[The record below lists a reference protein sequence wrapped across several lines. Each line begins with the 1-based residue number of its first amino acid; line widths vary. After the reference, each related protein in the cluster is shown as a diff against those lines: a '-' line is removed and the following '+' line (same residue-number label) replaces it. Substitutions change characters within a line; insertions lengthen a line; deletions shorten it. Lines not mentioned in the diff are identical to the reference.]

1 MACCP
6 RESGFAENFLPDEN
20 MKTEMIRLLPKLRSF
35 ALRLCRNPDQADDLV
50 QTTCERAIRSLDQ
63 FDPATRLDS
72 WMFRILQNLYF
83 NSQRD
88 SANRARLYDLAMLDF
103 EESYDGAK
111 AAASSLELQK
121 VQAFIGQLEEDNR
134 EVLLRIAV
142 EGQSYKDVAAELGV
156 PIGTVTSRLARA
168 RLKLREWLDAND
180 AAQGENLRSIP
191 GGL

>member
-1 MACCP
+1 MP
-6 RESGFAENFLPDEN
+6 EDTI
-20 MKTEMIRLLPKLRSF
+20 KTEMIRLLPKLRSF

-83 NSQRD
+83 NTVRD
-88 SANRARLYDLAMLDF
+88 TANRARLYDLAMLDF

-111 AAASSLELQK
+111 AAASSLELQR
-121 VQAFIGQLEEDNR
+121 VQVFIGELEEDSR
-134 EVLLRIAV
+134 EVLLKIAI
-142 EGQSYKDVAAELGV
+142 EGRSYKDVAEELDV

-168 RLKLREWLDAND
+168 RLKLRDWLETRDAGSQ
-180 AAQGENLRSIP
+180 ARMRSMP
-191 GGL
+191 GGMG

>member
-1 MACCP
+1 
-6 RESGFAENFLPDEN
+6 LPEETI
-20 MKTEMIRLLPKLRSF
+20 KTEMIRLLPKLRSF

-83 NSQRD
+83 NTVRD
-88 SANRARLYDLAMLDF
+88 SANRARLFDLAMLDF

-111 AAASSLELQK
+111 AAASSLELQR
-121 VQAFIGQLEEDNR
+121 VQVFIGELEEDSR
-134 EVLLRIAV
+134 EVLLKIAI
-142 EGQSYKDVAAELGV
+142 EGRSYKDVAKELGV

-168 RLKLREWLDAND
+168 RLKLRDWLDTKD
-180 AAQGENLRSIP
+180 PGAQARLRSMP
-191 GGL
+191 GGMG

>member
-1 MACCP
+1 
-6 RESGFAENFLPDEN
+6 

-72 WMFRILQNLYF
+72 WMFRILQNHYF
-83 NSQRD
+83 NSVRD
-88 SANRARLYDLAMLDF
+88 SANRARLFDLAMLDF

-121 VQAFIGQLEEDNR
+121 VRDFIGRLDEDNR
-134 EVLLRIAV
+134 EVLLKIAV

-168 RLKLREWLDAND
+168 RLKLREWLETDDTAPEVPI
-180 AAQGENLRSIP
+180 QSMP
-191 GGL
+191 GGVL

>member
-1 MACCP
+1 MP
-6 RESGFAENFLPDEN
+6 EETL
-20 MKTEMIRLLPKLRSF
+20 KTEMIRLLPKLRSF

-83 NSQRD
+83 NTVRD
-88 SANRARLYDLAMLDF
+88 TANRARLFDLAMLDF

-111 AAASSLELQK
+111 AASSSLELQR
-121 VQAFIGQLEEDNR
+121 VQVFIGELEEDSR
-134 EVLLRIAV
+134 EVLLKIAI
-142 EGQSYKDVAAELGV
+142 EGRSYKDVAAELGV

-168 RLKLREWLDAND
+168 RLKLREWLETND
-180 AAQGENLRSIP
+180 KTPSAGLRSMP
-191 GGL
+191 GGMG

>member
-1 MACCP
+1 MP
-6 RESGFAENFLPDEN
+6 EDTL
-20 MKTEMIRLLPKLRSF
+20 KTEMIRLLPKLRSF

-83 NSQRD
+83 NTVRD
-88 SANRARLYDLAMLDF
+88 TANRARLFDLAMLDF

-111 AAASSLELQK
+111 AATSSLELQR
-121 VQAFIGQLEEDNR
+121 VQVFIGELEEDSR
-134 EVLLRIAV
+134 EILLKIAV
-142 EGQSYKDVAAELGV
+142 EGRSYKDVAAELGV

-168 RLKLREWLDAND
+168 RLKLREWLEADNGAPR
-180 AAQGENLRSIP
+180 AGLRSMP
-191 GGL
+191 GGMR

>member
-1 MACCP
+1 MP
-6 RESGFAENFLPDEN
+6 EETI
-20 MKTEMIRLLPKLRSF
+20 KTEMIRLLPKLRSF

-83 NSQRD
+83 NNVRD
-88 SANRARLYDLAMLDF
+88 TANRARLFDLAMLDF

-111 AAASSLELQK
+111 AAASSLELQR
-121 VQAFIGQLEEDNR
+121 VQVFIGELEEDSR
-134 EVLLRIAV
+134 EVLLKIAI
-142 EGQSYKDVAAELGV
+142 EGRSYKDVAEELGV

-168 RLKLREWLDAND
+168 RLKLREWLESSDAGTH
-180 AAQGENLRSIP
+180 ARLRSMP
-191 GGL
+191 GGIG

>member
-1 MACCP
+1 M
-6 RESGFAENFLPDEN
+6 PDDQL
-20 MKTEMIRLLPKLRSF
+20 KTEMIRLLPKLRSF

-83 NSQRD
+83 NSVRD
-88 SANRARLYDLAMLDF
+88 TANRARLFDLAMLDF

-121 VQAFIGQLEEDNR
+121 VQAFIGRLEEDNR
-134 EVLLRIAV
+134 QVLIKIAV
-142 EGQSYKDVAAELGV
+142 EGQSYKEVAEELGV

-168 RLKLREWLDAND
+168 RLKLREFLETRDT
-180 AAQGENLRSIP
+180 AQDSELRSMP
-191 GGL
+191 GGMS